1 MVDKILVRFSTS
13 NKINLLQ
20 TNSHNQKKTEI
31 EKFGTLKLILNS
43 LGLLI
48 DNEDNYFKFGELTL
62 SDNEIERL
70 LEERNQARNNKD
82 FVTADNIREELLDK
96 GIVLEDLDKKTI
108 WKKN

>member
-1 MVDKILVRFSTS
+1 MQNTRYAKTLE
-13 NKINLLQ
+13 
-20 TNSHNQKKTEI
+20 KKTEI

-70 LEERNQARNNKD
+70 IEERNQARKNKD

>member
-1 MVDKILVRFSTS
+1 MISIL
-13 NKINLLQ
+13 
-20 TNSHNQKKTEI
+20 
-31 EKFGTLKLILNS
+31 LKQYPRYKPILNS

-48 DNEDNYFKFGELTL
+48 DNDDNYFKFGELTL

-70 LEERNQARNNKD
+70 IEERNQARKNKD